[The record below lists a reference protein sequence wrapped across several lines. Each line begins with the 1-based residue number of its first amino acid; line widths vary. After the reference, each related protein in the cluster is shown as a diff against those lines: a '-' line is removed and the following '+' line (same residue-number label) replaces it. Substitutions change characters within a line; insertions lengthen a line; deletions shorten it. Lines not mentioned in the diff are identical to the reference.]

1 MHLFNFAAEPKNIC
15 MLRKC
20 FVGSLFVIL
29 SLSNFASKANFTDDI
44 PTKKKSVSATEEPIE
59 ESYLKLANDIQRY
72 AKRFIGTRYQ
82 RGGKAAKGFDC
93 SGFVG
98 YVFKKFD
105 MKLGAC
111 STEMFKLGYDVETNE
126 SLPGDLIFFR
136 RGKNAKSGISHVGI
150 VVESTAKGLKFIH
163 SASSKGVTISYLND
177 PYYSAHFVG
186 VKRVIDSF
194 K

>member
-1 MHLFNFAAEPKNIC
+1 MR
-15 MLRKC
+15 RKY
-20 FVGSLFVIL
+20 FVGSLIVIL
-29 SLSNFASKANFTDDI
+29 SLSNLVSRANFISET
-44 PTKKKSVSATEEPIE
+44 PTKKVSVSANETPIG

-72 AKRFIGTRYQ
+72 AKKFIGTRYKS
-82 RGGKAAKGFDC
+82 GGKAAKGFDC

-98 YVFKKFD
+98 YVFKKFG

-136 RGKNAKSGISHVGI
+136 RGRNSKSGVSHVGI

-163 SASSKGVTISYLND
+163 SATSKGVTISYLKD
-177 PYYSAHFVG
+177 PYYSAHFVS

>member
-1 MHLFNFAAEPKNIC
+1 MYLFNFVAEPKIVY
-15 MLRKC
+15 MLKNSL
-20 FVGSLFVIL
+20 VGSLFVIFSLL
-29 SLSNFASKANFTDDI
+29 SFASKANFNGDS
-44 PTKKKSVSATEEPIE
+44 PTKKTSTSATEEPIE
-59 ESYLKLANDIQRY
+59 DSYLKLANDIQRY
-72 AKRFIGTRYQ
+72 AKKFIGTRYKS
-82 RGGKAAKGFDC
+82 GGKAAKGFDC

-98 YVFKKFD
+98 YVFKKFG

-111 STEMFKLGYDVETNE
+111 STEMFRLGYDVETNE
-126 SLPGDLIFFR
+126 ALAGDLIFFR

-150 VVESTAKGLKFIH
+150 VVESTSKGLKFIH
-163 SASSKGVTISYLND
+163 SASSKGVTISYLKD

>member
-1 MHLFNFAAEPKNIC
+1 MAEPKIVC
-15 MLRKC
+15 MLKNYI
-20 FVGSLFVIL
+20 VGSLFVIL
-29 SLSNFASKANFTDDI
+29 SLSNFASKANFNGDS
-44 PTKKKSVSATEEPIE
+44 PTKKTSISATEEPIE

-72 AKRFIGTRYQ
+72 AKKFIGIRYKS
-82 RGGKAAKGFDC
+82 GGKAAKGFDC

-98 YVFKKFD
+98 YVFKKFG

-111 STEMFKLGYDVETNE
+111 STEMFRLGYDVATNE

-136 RGKNAKSGISHVGI
+136 RGKSPKSGVSHVGI
-150 VVESTAKGLKFIH
+150 VVESNAKGLKFIH
-163 SASSKGVTISYLND
+163 SATSKGVTISYLND

>member
-1 MHLFNFAAEPKNIC
+1 MHLFNFVAEPKIVC
-15 MLRKC
+15 MRRKY

-29 SLSNFASKANFTDDI
+29 SLNNFVSKASIFSDS
-44 PTKKKSVSATEEPIE
+44 PSKKVSISANEVPFE

-72 AKRFIGTRYQ
+72 AKKFIGTRYKS
-82 RGGKAAKGFDC
+82 GGKAAKGFDC

-98 YVFKKFD
+98 YVFKKFG

-111 STEMFKLGYDVETNE
+111 STEMFKLGYDVATKE

-136 RGKNAKSGISHVGI
+136 RGRSPKSGISHVGI
-150 VVESTAKGLKFIH
+150 VVESNAKGLKFIH
-163 SASSKGVTISYLND
+163 SATSKGVTISYLND

>member
-1 MHLFNFAAEPKNIC
+1 MVKNC
-15 MLRKC
+15 LA
-20 FVGSLFVIL
+20 GLLFVIF
-29 SLSNFASKANFTDDI
+29 SLSSFASKANFSGDSPARKPSIST
-44 PTKKKSVSATEEPIE
+44 TEEPTE
-59 ESYLKLANDIQRY
+59 DSYLKLANDIQRY
-72 AKRFIGTRYQ
+72 AKKFIGTRYKS
-82 RGGKAAKGFDC
+82 GGKATKGFDC

-111 STEMFKLGYDVETNE
+111 STEMFRLGYDVETNE
-126 SLPGDLIFFR
+126 ALAGDLIFFKR
-136 RGKNAKSGISHVGI
+136 SKNSKSGISHVGI

-163 SASSKGVTISYLND
+163 SASSKGVTISYLKD

>member
-1 MHLFNFAAEPKNIC
+1 LHLFNFAVEPKNIC
-15 MLRKC
+15 MLRKSL
-20 FVGSLFVIL
+20 VGSLFVIL
-29 SLSNFASKANFTDDI
+29 SLSNFASKANFTDDT
-44 PTKKKSVSATEEPIE
+44 PTKKKYVSAIEEPIE

-72 AKRFIGTRYQ
+72 AKKFIGTRYQ

-111 STEMFKLGYDVETNE
+111 STEMFRLGYDVETCE

-136 RGKNAKSGISHVGI
+136 RGRSPKSGISHVGI
-150 VVESTAKGLKFIH
+150 VVESNSKGLKFIH
-163 SASSKGVTISYLND
+163 SATSKGVTISYLKD

>member
-1 MHLFNFAAEPKNIC
+1 MHLFNFVAEPKIVY
-15 MLRKC
+15 MLKNC
-20 FVGSLFVIL
+20 LAGSLFVIL
-29 SLSNFASKANFTDDI
+29 SLSTFASNANFSGDS
-44 PTKKKSVSATEEPIE
+44 PSKKASVLATEEPIE

-72 AKRFIGTRYQ
+72 AKKFIGTRYKS
-82 RGGKAAKGFDC
+82 GGKAAKGFDC

-98 YVFKKFD
+98 YVFKKFG

-111 STEMFKLGYDVETNE
+111 STEMFRLGYDVETNE
-126 SLPGDLIFFR
+126 ALAGDLIFFK
-136 RGKNAKSGISHVGI
+136 RGKNSKSGISHVGI

-163 SASSKGVTISYLND
+163 SATSKGVTISYLND
-177 PYYSAHFVG
+177 PYYSSHFVG

>member
-1 MHLFNFAAEPKNIC
+1 LHLFNFVAEPKIVC
-15 MLRKC
+15 MLKNC
-20 FVGSLFVIL
+20 IVGSLFVIL
-29 SLSNFASKANFTDDI
+29 SLSNFASKANFNGDS
-44 PTKKKSVSATEEPIE
+44 PTKKASISATKEPIE
-59 ESYLKLANDIQRY
+59 ESYLELANDIQRY
-72 AKRFIGTRYQ
+72 AKKFIGTRYKS
-82 RGGKAAKGFDC
+82 GGKAAKGFDC

-98 YVFKKFD
+98 YVFKKFG

-111 STEMFKLGYDVETNE
+111 STEMFRLGYDVETNE
-126 SLPGDLIFFR
+126 ALAGDLIFFK
-136 RGKNAKSGISHVGI
+136 RGKNSKSGISHVGI

-163 SASSKGVTISYLND
+163 SASSKGVTISYLKD

>member
-1 MHLFNFAAEPKNIC
+1 MHLFNFVPEPKIVY
-15 MLRKC
+15 MRRKY
-20 FVGSLFVIL
+20 FIGSLIVIL
-29 SLSNFASKANFTDDI
+29 SLSNLVSRANFISKT
-44 PTKKKSVSATEEPIE
+44 PTKKVSVSANETPIG

-72 AKRFIGTRYQ
+72 AKKFIGTRYKS
-82 RGGKAAKGFDC
+82 GGKAAKGFDC

-98 YVFKKFD
+98 YVFKKFG

-126 SLPGDLIFFR
+126 ALPGDLIFFR
-136 RGKNAKSGISHVGI
+136 RGRNSKSGISHVGI
-150 VVESTAKGLKFIH
+150 VVESTVKGLKFIH
-163 SASSKGVTISYLND
+163 SATSKGVTISYLKD

>member
-1 MHLFNFAAEPKNIC
+1 MYLFNFVAEPKIVS
-15 MLRKC
+15 MLKNC
-20 FVGSLFVIL
+20 IVGSLFVIL
-29 SLSNFASKANFTDDI
+29 SLSNFASKANFNGDS
-44 PTKKKSVSATEEPIE
+44 PTKKASISATKEPIE
-59 ESYLKLANDIQRY
+59 ESYLELANDIQRY
-72 AKRFIGTRYQ
+72 AKKFIGTRYKS
-82 RGGKAAKGFDC
+82 GGKAAKGFDC

-98 YVFKKFD
+98 YVFKKFG

-111 STEMFKLGYDVETNE
+111 STEMFRLGYDVETNE
-126 SLPGDLIFFR
+126 ALAGDLIFFK
-136 RGKNAKSGISHVGI
+136 RGKNSKSGISHVGI

-163 SASSKGVTISYLND
+163 SASSKGVTISYLKD

>member
-1 MHLFNFAAEPKNIC
+1 MEPKNIC
-15 MLRKC
+15 MLRKSL
-20 FVGSLFVIL
+20 VGSLFVIL
-29 SLSNFASKANFTDDI
+29 SLSNFASKANFTDGT
-44 PTKKKSVSATEEPIE
+44 PTKKKSVSAIEEPIE

-72 AKRFIGTRYQ
+72 AKKFIGTRYQ

-111 STEMFKLGYDVETNE
+111 STEMFRLGYDVETCE

-136 RGKNAKSGISHVGI
+136 RGRSPKSGISHVGI
-150 VVESTAKGLKFIH
+150 VVESNSKGLKFIH
-163 SASSKGVTISYLND
+163 SATSKGVTISYLKD

>member
-1 MHLFNFAAEPKNIC
+1 MHLFNFVPEPKIVC
-15 MLRKC
+15 MRRKY
-20 FVGSLFVIL
+20 FIGSLIVIL
-29 SLSNFASKANFTDDI
+29 SLSNLVSRANFISET
-44 PTKKKSVSATEEPIE
+44 PTKKVSVSANETPIG

-72 AKRFIGTRYQ
+72 AKKFIGTRYKS
-82 RGGKAAKGFDC
+82 GGKAAKGFDC

-98 YVFKKFD
+98 YVFKKFG

-126 SLPGDLIFFR
+126 ALPGDLIFFR
-136 RGKNAKSGISHVGI
+136 RGRSSKSGVSHVGI

-163 SASSKGVTISYLND
+163 SATSKGVTISYLKD

-194 K
+194 R